1 MWQNYLT
8 VGIRSLLKQRTY
20 ALINIAGLAIGLAAC
35 ILILLYV
42 RYEQSYDKWMPDADR
57 VFQLQTHYQ
66 ATESGGEEMR
76 LQMSEIVAGRS
87 LVKDYPRSR
96 ICAWR
101 TTTCSRS
108 STCPSCAAVRP
119 PRCRTRIRSP

>member
-66 ATESGGEEMR
+66 ATESGGAPRFRSKR
-76 LQMSEIVAGRS
+76 LNVRPARPWLRCHARKARRRPRTGCRPPCA
-87 LVKDYPRSR
+87 DPRSR
-96 ICAWR
+96 
-101 TTTCSRS
+101 
-108 STCPSCAAVRP
+108 
-119 PRCRTRIRSP
+119 TRAHPE